1 MVLMSSTSRNDIEK
15 AKKCLVPQFNE
26 RSSHVDVSRSSE
38 VVGVGASF
46 SYSPLVSFDLPS

>member
-26 RSSHVDVSRSSE
+26 RSSHVSRSSE

-46 SYSPLVSFDLPS
+46 SYSLVSFDLPL